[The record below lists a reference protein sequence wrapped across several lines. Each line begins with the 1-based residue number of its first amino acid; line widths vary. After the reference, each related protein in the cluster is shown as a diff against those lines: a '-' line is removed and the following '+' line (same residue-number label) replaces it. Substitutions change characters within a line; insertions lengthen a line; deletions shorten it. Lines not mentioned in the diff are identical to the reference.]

1 MSTGRITAT
10 KGDLQRLRE
19 QLEFTEKSK
28 DVLKMKRDQLAGEI
42 NKLLLEMQRRKDVEK
57 MFSEVYTLMKYAY
70 SILGY
75 DDVSSIANASDL
87 IEVRASPLSVMGVV
101 MPEVIITKKAD
112 PKQIPSTTLYFTA
125 EKLNKAIKEA
135 IKLAVTEA
143 KIEQL
148 ARELMETNR
157 KVNALEKVIIP
168 KYKAL
173 AKYIEDRLIEED
185 LEEFSVTKHI
195 RDLIR
200 ERRE

>member
-10 KGDLQRLRE
+10 KGVLQRLRE
-19 QLEFTEKSK
+19 QLEFTEKSM

-42 NKLLLEMQRRKDVEK
+42 NKLLLEMQRRKDMEK
-57 MFSEVYTLMKYAY
+57 MFIEVYKSMVYAY

-87 IEVRASPLSVMGVV
+87 IEVRASPLSVMGVI

-125 EKLNKAIKEA
+125 KKINKAIEEA

-143 KIEQL
+143 KIEKL
-148 ARELMETNR
+148 AKELMETNR

-168 KYKAL
+168 RYKSL